1 MTDKSAFT
9 PEEWDALLEGPM
21 TSAMVIAVASPS
33 LFGAMKEAMAAAKSI
48 ANASKAPQDELMTAL
63 LAEFQNRETAKE
75 AQPQLESRKDP
86 AAAKAELLAKI
97 QAAATVVDQKA
108 TPDEAQGY
116 RSWLYQ
122 IAVDAANASKEG
134 GFLGIGAVRVSDA
147 EKAALHELAGVLAIE
162 PTEPAAQ

>member
-9 PEEWDALLEGPM
+9 PEEWDTLLEGPM
-21 TSAMVIAVASPS
+21 SAAMLIAVASPS
-33 LFGAMKEAMAAAKSI
+33 LFGAMKEAMSAAKSI
-48 ANASKAPQDELMTAL
+48 ANASKTPQDELMTAL
-63 LAEFQNRETAKE
+63 LAEFKNRETAKE

-86 AAAKAELLAKI
+86 TQAKAELLAGI
-97 QAAATVVDQKA
+97 QGAATAVDQKA
-108 TPDEAQGY
+108 TPEEAKAY

-162 PTEPAAQ
+162 PTEPAGP